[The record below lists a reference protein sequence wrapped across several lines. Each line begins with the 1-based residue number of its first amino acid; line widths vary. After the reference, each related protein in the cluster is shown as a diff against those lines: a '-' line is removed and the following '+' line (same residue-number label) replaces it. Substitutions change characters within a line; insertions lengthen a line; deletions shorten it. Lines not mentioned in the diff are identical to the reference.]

1 MSGAI
6 AAIGSLFGGG
16 ALGTVLGTAALG
28 LGASQLIKSVMP
40 SPKISIPEM
49 KTPEIPSIIDMSKG
63 EAEVAQQRR
72 RAAAART
79 KTIYT
84 SPLGL
89 SGSTSTVGKKTLLG
103 G

>member
-16 ALGTVLGTAALG
+16 ALGTMLGTAVLG
-28 LGASQLIKSVMP
+28 YGASQIMKSIMP
-40 SPKISIPEM
+40 SPKLSIPDI
-49 KTPEIPSIIDMSKG
+49 KQPALPSIIDMSKG
-63 EAEVAQQRR
+63 EAEMAQQRR

-89 SGSTSTVGKKTLLG
+89 SGGSSTAGKKTLLG

>member
-28 LGASQLIKSVMP
+28 YGASQLIKSVMP

-63 EAEVAQQRR
+63 EADVAQQRR

-89 SGSTSTVGKKTLLG
+89 SGSMSTAGKKTLLG

>member
-16 ALGTVLGTAALG
+16 ALGTAIGTAVVG
-28 LGASQLIKSVMP
+28 LGARQLIKLGMP

-49 KTPEIPSIIDMSKG
+49 KTPDIPSIIDMSKG
-63 EAEVAQQRR
+63 EAEVARQKR

-79 KTIYT
+79 QTIYT

-89 SGSTSTVGKKTLLG
+89 SSSSSPTGKKTLLG

>member
-1 MSGAI
+1 
-6 AAIGSLFGGG
+6 
-16 ALGTVLGTAALG
+16 
-28 LGASQLIKSVMP
+28 MP